1 MREGKTTSGF
11 EYTFDDNRL
20 NDMELLDSLADVV
33 DGVDGLAL
41 SRAVRKII
49 PDAEERKRL
58 YDHVRTEDGRVPA
71 DILASEIME
80 IIEGSAE
87 GKK

>member
-33 DGVDGLAL
+33 DGEDGLAL

-71 DILASEIME
+71 DTLASEIME